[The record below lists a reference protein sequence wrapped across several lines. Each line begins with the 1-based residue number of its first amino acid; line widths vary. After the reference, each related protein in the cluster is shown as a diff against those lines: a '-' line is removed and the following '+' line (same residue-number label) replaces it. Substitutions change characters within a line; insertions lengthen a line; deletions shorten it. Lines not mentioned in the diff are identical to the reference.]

1 MENKRIGIREI
12 AKLAGVSVATVS
24 RVINTPELT
33 SEEARKKVNAVIN
46 EYNYVPNLMAKNLFS
61 KDYNSLAVFVLDLEN
76 PFFVALVKE
85 LNNIAFQH
93 KQTLIICDTENSPE
107 KEQEYLRYC
116 EAIRVKGIII
126 TEGLTSSTLYDS
138 KINQKLVFLDRKVSP
153 EFTTVRSDS
162 LTGITKAID
171 YLYNLNHRRFGFVG
185 STDSLSLTSV
195 EERARIFKDVLSN
208 KGIEVDPSFMFKGSL
223 SAKTGAK
230 ALDYYC
236 TLGAPPTAILCAN
249 DQIAYGFI
257 ARAYALGVKIPGD
270 FSIVGFD
277 GCSSGFLYPK
287 LTTVRQNIPKLAL
300 ELYNA
305 INSDEPPQEKIID
318 ISLSIGDTCR
328 ML

>member
-12 AKLAGVSVATVS
+12 AKLSGVSVATVS

-33 SEEARKKVNAVIN
+33 SEEVQKKVNAVIS

-85 LNNIAFQH
+85 LNKIAFQH
-93 KQTLIICDTENSPE
+93 KQTLIICDTENNPE

-126 TEGLTSSTLYDS
+126 TEGLTNSSLYDI
-138 KINQKLVFLDRKVSP
+138 KINQKLVFLDRKVSSK
-153 EFTTVRSDS
+153 FTTVRSDS
-162 LTGITKAID
+162 LTGITKGID
-171 YLYNLNHRRFGFVG
+171 YLYNLNHRLFGFVG

-195 EERARIFKDVLSN
+195 EERAKFFSN
-208 KGIEVDPSFMFKGSL
+208 VILKKGLDVDPRFMFKGSL

-236 TLGAPPTAILCAN
+236 SLDTPPTAIICAN

-277 GCSSGFLYPK
+277 GCSTGFIYPK
-287 LTTVRQNIPKLAL
+287 LTTIRQNIPKLAQ

-305 INSDEPPQEKIID
+305 INSDEKPKEKVVEITL
-318 ISLSIGDTCR
+318 SLGDTCR